1 MVIQLKLGI
10 MSKFVSNI
18 TLFILTA
25 VIILLPIDA
34 VAQTTTPYIGLNKTA
49 NYDYTT
55 HTGIITLDSFV
66 TGSVR
71 EIRTAIAADII
82 LVLDYSSSMSYSADS
97 KTRGELVQLAACN
110 FVDQMAS
117 SAVTNSVD
125 HKMSIVT
132 FGSGAH
138 IRADNLS
145 VKDNVSALKAIINE
159 PNPATGEEQTR
170 YDLAMLLVKN
180 LIEGGYQYSDIGT
193 NGNASK
199 PNNNYNSYYHD
210 PELVLSDTYCT
221 KSTLSTRP
229 SDDQPIIV
237 FLTDGEPT
245 GKTVMGY
252 LNSNVYSRDLPGNS
266 EYLSGSTTLNDNY
279 RYGSA
284 WQSGD
289 NTYEFGIANYAI
301 RTAKYLKTTKNAL
314 IYSIKISKVGNSY
327 KNNLAIDALT
337 AICSKYPN
345 AERYRQNWWG
355 AAASGDETYFQN
367 IETVNQA
374 SISGAFSNVSSSVEQ
389 VVSIQYGAETIM
401 NDFINNTYF
410 KLTDAVNPSDPW
422 SSINVYKVRCTGI
435 DSDGSTRT
443 FGTAASDTTQL
454 HASDGINITI
464 NKATSSSENDQ
475 ILVSG
480 FNYSENWCGIYN
492 SSPHGYKLVVK
503 VPFEFTGGVDTPV
516 PGTVNTNSAGSG
528 IYPAQKNDDGT
539 IKTDTSG
546 QPIYDSTP
554 EEVYISPTIDFCT
567 MLITRVG
574 LDPDESA
581 VYEVTCDNK
590 FVARV
595 ALNGTEA
602 SSVSK
607 YLYGLPGG
615 NYTVT
620 ETGWNWAYDKKIWD
634 GSSMVAGNVLTK
646 TVDTP
651 NTPIEFK
658 FGGAHKTGTGPED
671 LHNHDEKYK
680 VNRINVSDL

>member
-66 TGSVR
+66 TGSSKVT
-71 EIRTAIAADII
+71 RTATPADVI
-82 LVLDYSSSMSYSADS
+82 LVLDYSSSMSNSATGG
-97 KTRGELVQLAACN
+97 TRGELVQAAACSFIDSMYN
-110 FVDQMAS
+110 
-117 SAVTNSVD
+117 SAIRNSVD
-125 HKMSIVT
+125 HKIGIIT

-138 IRADNLS
+138 IRAEFQS
-145 VKDNVSALKAIINE
+145 VTTNRASLKSIINE
-159 PNPATGEEQTR
+159 ANPATGENNTR
-170 YDLAMLLVKN
+170 YELAMLLVKN
-180 LIEGGYQYSDIGT
+180 MLDGGEQYYDISTDSNATSVDKNYGT
-193 NGNASK
+193 GSTEPNIILNSSYCSK
-199 PNNNYNSYYHD
+199 
-210 PELVLSDTYCT
+210 
-221 KSTLSTRP
+221 KTLAAPTAL
-229 SDDQPIIV
+229 PIII

-245 GKTVMGY
+245 GKSVLGNLGQFTGM
-252 LNSNVYSRDLPGNS
+252 SSITTIDTPGNGGYS
-266 EYLSGSTTLNDNY
+266 DASRYGTTSNWGSTH
-279 RYGSA
+279 
-284 WQSGD
+284 
-289 NTYEFGIANYAI
+289 EFGIANHAI
-301 RTAKYLKTTKNAL
+301 RTAYDIKNTKSAL
-314 IYSIKISKVGNSY
+314 IYSIQISKPSDGG
-327 KNNLAIDALT
+327 KAALAEDALK
-337 AICSKYPN
+337 AISSCYPK
-345 AERYRQNWWG
+345 ATRYRQKYWG
-355 AAASGDETYFQN
+355 TAADGDEPYYQQITDIN
-367 IETVNQA
+367 STN
-374 SISGAFSNVSSSVEQ
+374 ISGAFSKISTSVET
-389 VVSIQYGAETIM
+389 VVSIQYGTETIM

-454 HASDGINITI
+454 HSSDGINITI
-464 NKATSSSENDQ
+464 NKATSSSDNDQ

-539 IKTDTSG
+539 IKTGTDG

-615 NYTVT
+615 IYTVT